1 MLALARRS
9 DNSDSLVQ
17 MIVDPGLLRATMNQ
31 PLKNEFD
38 ANPLRS
44 VTESIKG
51 GRRAFL
57 AAGMAATAS
66 AALGREYGPNA
77 PPVRYPEPD
86 VVVLDDRFAKYKI
99 GNSPIQRLYHSNE
112 MLWAEGP
119 AWNGV
124 GRYLIW
130 SDIPNNIQLRWLEED
145 GHVSVF
151 RHPSGNSNGNTFD
164 YQGRQISCEHG
175 TRRVVRY
182 EYNGEVT
189 VLAEAYGGKSLNGP
203 NDAVVHP
210 NGDIW
215 FTDPGYGGLMNYE
228 GRRADTGSV
237 QPYQKEA
244 IYRIDARSG
253 KVIQVTDEIYKPNGL
268 CFSPDYTKLYVAD
281 TGASH
286 YPDAAKVIKV
296 WDVVGERSLAGGRDF
311 VSMELT
317 IDGETKAGLA
327 DGIRADVDG
336 NIWASAGWVG
346 DGYDGVHIFAPDGTR
361 IGQIL
366 LPEICSNVCFGG
378 TKRNRLFMTGSTSLY
393 AVYVETT
400 GAHIA

>member
-1 MLALARRS
+1 MNHSPATESNSKTASSNVGFALARR
-9 DNSDSLVQ
+9 
-17 MIVDPGLLRATMNQ
+17 T
-31 PLKNEFD
+31 
-38 ANPLRS
+38 
-44 VTESIKG
+44 
-51 GRRAFL
+51 FL
-57 AAGMAATAS
+57 AMTTAGAAATVW
-66 AALGREYGPNA
+66 GRDYGPNA

-86 VVVLDDRFAKYKI
+86 VVVLDDRFKKYKL
-99 GNSPIQRLYHSNE
+99 GNSPIQRLYHSQD

-124 GRYLIW
+124 GRYLLW
-130 SDIPNNIQLRWLEED
+130 SDIPRNIQLRWLEED

-151 RHPSGNSNGNTFD
+151 RNPSGNSNGNTFD

-182 EYNGEVT
+182 EHNGEVS
-189 VLAEAYGGKSLNGP
+189 VLAESFAGKSLNAP

-237 QPYQKEA
+237 QPYQKES
-244 IYRIDARSG
+244 IYRIDIQSG
-253 KVIQVTDEIYKPNGL
+253 KLNKVADEIFKPNGL
-268 CFSPDYTKLYVAD
+268 CFSPDYSKLYVAD

-286 YPDAAKVIKV
+286 YPEASEEIKV
-296 WDVVGERSLAGGRDF
+296 WDVIEEKQLANPRRF
-311 VSMELT
+311 ASMKLKME
-317 IDGETKAGLA
+317 GETKAGFA

-361 IGQIL
+361 IGQVL

-378 TKRNRLFMTGSTSLY
+378 SKRNRLFMTGSSSLY

-400 GAHIA
+400 GAHIT